1 MPLFSLHVNELCRN
15 LAARVLKEELGN
27 ETKNN
32 VGSFGLVRT
41 SRSGN
46 DPSDTATGLNAARDE
61 IRSQPMIRLKGR
73 WEQSSLHLE
82 QPLSLPEGTEV
93 VVEIRTI
100 DEATDAEWREL
111 GMQRLEAEWDNP
123 TDAVY
128 DNWKE
133 LYGV

>member
-1 MPLFSLHVNELCRN
+1 
-15 LAARVLKEELGN
+15 
-27 ETKNN
+27 
-32 VGSFGLVRT
+32 
-41 SRSGN
+41 
-46 DPSDTATGLNAARDE
+46 
-61 IRSQPMIRLKGR
+61 MIRLKGR
-73 WEQSSLHLE
+73 WEQSSLHLDR
-82 QPLSLPEGTEV
+82 PLSLPGGTEV

-123 TDAVY
+123 ADAVY

>member
-1 MPLFSLHVNELCRN
+1 
-15 LAARVLKEELGN
+15 
-27 ETKNN
+27 
-32 VGSFGLVRT
+32 
-41 SRSGN
+41 
-46 DPSDTATGLNAARDE
+46 
-61 IRSQPMIRLKGR
+61 MIRLKGR
-73 WEQSSLHLE
+73 WEQSSLKLD

-111 GMQRLEAEWDNP
+111 GLQRLEAEWDNP
-123 TDAVY
+123 ADAVY

>member
-1 MPLFSLHVNELCRN
+1 
-15 LAARVLKEELGN
+15 
-27 ETKNN
+27 
-32 VGSFGLVRT
+32 
-41 SRSGN
+41 
-46 DPSDTATGLNAARDE
+46 
-61 IRSQPMIRLKGR
+61 MIRLKGR

-100 DEATDAEWREL
+100 DEAADAEWREL

-123 TDAVY
+123 ADAVY

-133 LYGV
+133 LYDV

>member
-1 MPLFSLHVNELCRN
+1 
-15 LAARVLKEELGN
+15 
-27 ETKNN
+27 
-32 VGSFGLVRT
+32 
-41 SRSGN
+41 
-46 DPSDTATGLNAARDE
+46 
-61 IRSQPMIRLKGR
+61 MIRLKGR

-111 GMQRLEAEWDNP
+111 GMQRLETEWDNP
-123 TDAVY
+123 ADAVY

>member
-1 MPLFSLHVNELCRN
+1 
-15 LAARVLKEELGN
+15 
-27 ETKNN
+27 
-32 VGSFGLVRT
+32 
-41 SRSGN
+41 
-46 DPSDTATGLNAARDE
+46 
-61 IRSQPMIRLKGR
+61 MIRLKGL
-73 WEQSSLHLE
+73 WKLSSLHLE

-123 TDAVY
+123 ADAVY

>member
-1 MPLFSLHVNELCRN
+1 
-15 LAARVLKEELGN
+15 
-27 ETKNN
+27 
-32 VGSFGLVRT
+32 
-41 SRSGN
+41 
-46 DPSDTATGLNAARDE
+46 
-61 IRSQPMIRLKGR
+61 MIRLKGR

-123 TDAVY
+123 ADAVY

-133 LYGV
+133 LYDV

>member
-1 MPLFSLHVNELCRN
+1 
-15 LAARVLKEELGN
+15 
-27 ETKNN
+27 
-32 VGSFGLVRT
+32 
-41 SRSGN
+41 
-46 DPSDTATGLNAARDE
+46 
-61 IRSQPMIRLKGR
+61 MIRLKGR

-100 DEATDAEWREL
+100 DEATDAEWQEL
-111 GMQRLEAEWDNP
+111 GLQRLEAEWDNP
-123 TDAVY
+123 ADDVY

>member
-1 MPLFSLHVNELCRN
+1 
-15 LAARVLKEELGN
+15 
-27 ETKNN
+27 
-32 VGSFGLVRT
+32 
-41 SRSGN
+41 
-46 DPSDTATGLNAARDE
+46 
-61 IRSQPMIRLKGR
+61 MIRLKGR
-73 WEQSSLHLE
+73 WEQSSLKLD

-100 DEATDAEWREL
+100 DEAADAEWREL

-123 TDAVY
+123 ADAVY